1 MINQH
6 FGQPRCDWSSVLGPI
21 SQDNVATGLILT
33 NGVPLAYEV
42 NFNKAEGFAN
52 NHISFTKWI
61 QTI

>member
-6 FGQPRCDWSSVLGPI
+6 FGQPLRGQSLVFGPI

-33 NGVPLAYEV
+33 NGTLLAYEV
-42 NFNKAEGFAN
+42 NFIKAEIFAN